1 MAPFERASRYVDT
14 LPGAISGSRGHNALF
29 RVACVLVNGFALPDE
44 QAWPILLEYNARC
57 QPPWSQHELR
67 HKLSEVRKV
76 SHLKPLGHLLS
87 EGGKITPQPSS
98 PPRVLGRIILPDTA
112 EGDPG
117 PLTANE
123 QPLVADEPR
132 LAASPPNWATFTGI
146 AQLAAPMTRTRDYL
160 PRSFAPLVELTPA
173 KAPLSSRR
181 IIPVSPGRI
190 PGPHSYRKDLSS
202 NVAPSRPETLSWR
215 LFPKAV

>member
-123 QPLVADEPR
+123 QPLVADE
-132 LAASPPNWATFTGI
+132 AEA
-146 AQLAAPMTRTRDYL
+146 
-160 PRSFAPLVELTPA
+160 
-173 KAPLSSRR
+173 RR
-181 IIPVSPGRI
+181 IAAELGNLHRDGAIG
-190 PGPHSYRKDLSS
+190 GPDDPD
-202 NVAPSRPETLSWR
+202 AR
-215 LFPKAV
+215 LFAAVIRTFGGTYTGKSSIE